1 MVNISKPISA
11 GQAQAYHKEEFANAK
26 ENYYTEG
33 ERVRGEWQGQL
44 AERWGLTG
52 EVNEQQFARLSE
64 GQHPAT
70 GEQLVRYQA
79 AREYT
84 NERGEMVRSMEHR
97 AGWDAT
103 FSAPKSVSLTALVG
117 GDDRV
122 REAHRESV
130 TVALDEMEKYVQ
142 ARIGGNVPAQTTG
155 AWAVAKFEH
164 DSSRPVE
171 GYAAPQLHTHAVVF
185 NVTETADGNTRALQP
200 QELYK
205 TQQYATAVYR
215 SELAARLQGMG
226 YEIERGEHGQPEI
239 KGYSREY
246 LEASSPRR
254 EQIKEQL
261 REQGRSGPEAAE
273 IAAHQTRDA
282 KQPLSHDEVRER
294 HQAMARVHGD
304 QPQRVLAE
312 AAQRPGVELK
322 PEQSKLA
329 AHEGMSYARERG
341 MEREAVTDERSLM
354 RDALKHTM
362 GEARLPEIKAE
373 FDKRVQSSE
382 LIEVPRREGLA
393 GRAFTTGEMQGY
405 ERELI
410 ERMKSS
416 QGNRDVLADGQTRQQ
431 TMEQHPHLSL
441 SQRNAVD
448 TVLTSRDQMMALEG
462 VAGAGK
468 TTSLAAVRE
477 AAVRAGYEVEGLAP
491 TSRAA
496 QKLGEA
502 GMATETLQRHLTR
515 GDCADDGQKRLYV
528 VDESSMASTKQM
540 HTFVERLKEN
550 DRVLFVGDTRQH
562 EAVEAGRP
570 YAQLQEA
577 GLRTARLDEIIRQK
591 DPALKEAVEQLA
603 RGEVRE
609 AIGNLNEQ
617 GRVHEIGDRSERIAE
632 IAREYVRQPENT
644 LVVSP
649 DNESRREINSHIHR
663 AMQESGQVKAE
674 EHSVR
679 VLYTRQDITGA
690 DRQHA
695 QNYEPGDVIRYSKG
709 SKPLGIEAGEY
720 AQVVRTDAKENMVT
734 VERKSGEELSY
745 DPRRLQGVTVYRET
759 ERTFAEGDRVQMTAP
774 YHEQKLANRE
784 LGTVD
789 KIDGDGNLKLKMD
802 SGREVEFNAK
812 QHPHLDYGYAVTS
825 HSSQGQTADRVLIHV
840 DSSQA
845 HGELLNSR
853 MAYVSVSRAQFD
865 VQMYTNDAK
874 MLGQQLS
881 RDVSNPSAIQ
891 QTSDPSTMQQQTPIQ
906 QDAGLKIE
914 PQSVGMEISQGL
926 SMGG

>member
-1 MVNISKPISA
+1 MVTLSKPISS

-26 ENYYTEG
+26 ENYYNEG
-33 ERVRGEWQGQL
+33 EQVRGQWQGQL

-52 EVNEQQFARLSE
+52 EVQEQQFARLSE
-64 GQHPAT
+64 GQHPTT
-70 GEQLVRYQA
+70 GEQLVRHQT
-79 AREYT
+79 AREYE
-84 NERGEMVRSMEHR
+84 NGRGEMVRSMEHR

-117 GDDRV
+117 GDDRI

-130 TVALDEMEKYVQ
+130 TVALNEMERYVQ
-142 ARIGGNVPAQTTG
+142 GRIGGNAPAETTG

-215 SELAARLQGMG
+215 SELAERLQGMG
-226 YEIERGEHGQPEI
+226 YQIERGEHGQPEI

-246 LEASSPRR
+246 MEASSPRR
-254 EQIKEQL
+254 QQIEAHM
-261 REQGRSGPEAAE
+261 AAE
-273 IAAHQTRDA
+273 GRTGAGAAQVAAHQTRDQ

-304 QPQRVLAE
+304 QPQRVLEE
-312 AAQRPGVELK
+312 AAQRPGVELR
-322 PEQSKLA
+322 PEQSEIA
-329 AHEGMSYARERG
+329 ARGAVTYARERG
-341 MEREAVTDERSLM
+341 MEREAVTDERALM

-373 FDKRVQSSE
+373 FEKRVQSSE

-410 ERMKSS
+410 DRMKSS
-416 QGNRDVLADGQTRQQ
+416 QGNRDVLADGNVREQ
-431 TMEQHPHLSL
+431 TMEQHSHLSL

-448 TVLTSRDQMMALEG
+448 TVLTNRDQMMALEG

-477 AAVRAGYEVEGLAP
+477 AAVSAGYEVEGLAP

-515 GDCADDGQKRLYV
+515 GDRADDGQKRLYV
-528 VDESSMASTKQM
+528 IDESSMASTKQM

-570 YAQLQEA
+570 YAQLQDA
-577 GLRTARLDEIIRQK
+577 GMRTAKLDEIIRQK
-591 DPALKEAVEQLA
+591 DPALKEVVEQLA
-603 RGEVRE
+603 RGDVRE
-609 AIGNLNEQ
+609 AIGNLNQQ
-617 GRVHEIGDRSERIAE
+617 GRVHEIGDRQERISE
-632 IAREYVRQPENT
+632 ISREYVRSSENT

-649 DNESRREINSHIHR
+649 DNESRREINNHIHR
-663 AMQESGQVKAE
+663 AMQETGQVKPE

-679 VLYTRQDITGA
+679 VLNARQDLTGA
-690 DRQHA
+690 DRQYA
-695 QNYEPGDVIRYSKG
+695 RNYEPDDVIRYSKG

-720 AQVVRTDAKENMVT
+720 ATVLRTSEKENTVT
-734 VERKSGEELSY
+734 VERGSGEELTY
-745 DPRRLQGVTVYRET
+745 DPRRLQGVTVYRES
-759 ERTFAEGDRVQMTAP
+759 ERTFAEGDRVQLTAP
-774 YHEQKLANRE
+774 YHAEKLANRE
-784 LGTVD
+784 LGTVE
-789 KIDGDGNLKLKMD
+789 KIDGGGDLKLKMD

-865 VQMYTNDAK
+865 VQMYTNDAGT
-874 MLGQQLS
+874 LGQQLS
-881 RDVSNPSAIQ
+881 RDVSNPSA
-891 QTSDPSTMQQQTPIQ
+891 MQQTPIQ
-906 QDAGLKIE
+906 QDAAQKIE
-914 PQSVGMEISQGL
+914 NPAELVQQQYLSQGHGQGL
-926 SMGG
+926 SL

>member
-52 EVNEQQFARLSE
+52 EVQEQQFARLSE

-84 NERGEMVRSMEHR
+84 NGRGEMVRSMEHR

-304 QPQRVLAE
+304 QPQHVLAE
-312 AAQRPGVELK
+312 AAQRPGAELK

-410 ERMKSS
+410 DRMKSS

-515 GDCADDGQKRLYV
+515 GDRADDGQKRLYV

-663 AMQESGQVKAE
+663 AMQDAGQVKGE

-679 VLYTRQDITGA
+679 VLYARQDITGA

-695 QNYEPGDVIRYSKG
+695 QNYEQGDVIRYSKG

-720 AQVVRTDAKENMVT
+720 AQVVRTDAKENTVT
-734 VERKSGEELSY
+734 VERRSGEELSY

-774 YHEQKLANRE
+774 YHPEKLANRE

-789 KIDGDGNLKLKMD
+789 KIDSEGNLKLKMD

-874 MLGQQLS
+874 TLGQQLS

-906 QDAGLKIE
+906 PDAGLKIE

>member
-1 MVNISKPISA
+1 MVTISKPISA
-11 GQAQAYHKEEFANAK
+11 GQAQAYHKEEFANVK

-44 AERWGLTG
+44 AAEWGLTG
-52 EVNEQQFARLSE
+52 EVMEQQFARLSE
-64 GQHPAT
+64 GQHPET
-70 GEQLVRYQA
+70 GEQLVRHQA
-79 AREYT
+79 ARAYT

-103 FSAPKSVSLTALVG
+103 FSAPKSVSITALVG
-117 GDDRV
+117 GDERI
-122 REAHRESV
+122 REAHKESV

-185 NVTETADGNTRALQP
+185 NVTETADGNMRALQP
-200 QELYK
+200 RELYK

-254 EQIKEQL
+254 QQITE
-261 REQGRSGPEAAE
+261 RMEAEGWTGAKAAQ

-312 AAQRPGVELK
+312 AAKRPGVELR
-322 PEQSKLA
+322 PEPSRTA

-341 MEREAVTDERSLM
+341 MEREAVSDERSLM

-362 GEARLPEIKAE
+362 GDARLSEIKAE
-373 FDKRVQSSE
+373 FERRVQSRK
-382 LIEVPRREGLA
+382 LIGVPRREGLA
-393 GRAFTTGEMQGY
+393 SRAFTTVEMQGY

-410 ERMKSS
+410 DRMKSS
-416 QGNRDVLADGQTRQQ
+416 QGNREVLADGQTRQQ
-431 TMEQHPHLSL
+431 TMEQHPHLSV

-448 TVLTSRDQMMALEG
+448 TVLTSRDQIMALEG

-477 AAVRAGYEVEGLAP
+477 AAVLAGYEVEGLAP

-502 GMATETLQRHLTR
+502 GMETQTLQKHLAR
-515 GDCADDGQKRLYV
+515 GEQPDDGQKRLYV
-528 VDESSMASTKQM
+528 IDESSMASTKQM
-540 HTFVERLKEN
+540 LTFVERLREN

-570 YAQLQEA
+570 YAQLQDA
-577 GLRTARLDEIIRQK
+577 GLRTAHLDEIIRQK
-591 DPALKEAVEQLA
+591 DPALKEVVEQLA
-603 RGEVRE
+603 RGEVRQ
-609 AIGNLNEQ
+609 AIGSLNLQ
-617 GRVHEIGDRSERIAE
+617 GRVHEISDRQERIAE
-632 IAREYVRQPENT
+632 IAREYVRQPKST

-649 DNESRREINSHIHR
+649 DNESRRDINGYIHR
-663 AMQESGQVKAE
+663 AMQDSGQVKGE
-674 EHSVR
+674 EHRVH
-679 VLYTRQDITGA
+679 VLYPRQDITGA
-690 DRQHA
+690 DRQYA
-695 QNYEPGDVIRYSKG
+695 QNYERGDVLRYSKG

-720 AQVVRTDAKENMVT
+720 ARVTDTDRETNTVT
-734 VERKSGEELSY
+734 VKRRNGEELSY
-745 DPRRLQGVTVYRET
+745 DPRRMQGVTVYRDT
-759 ERTFAEGDRVQMTAP
+759 ERTFAEGDRIQMTAP
-774 YHEQKLANRE
+774 YRDHKLANRE
-784 LGTVD
+784 LGTVNN
-789 KIDGDGNLKLKMD
+789 IDSDGNLKLKMD
-802 SGREVEFNAK
+802 SGKEVTFNAR

-825 HSSQGQTADRVLIHV
+825 HSSQGQTADRVLVHV

-853 MAYVSVSRAQFD
+853 MAYVSVSRAQYD

-874 MLGQQLS
+874 TLGQELS
-881 RDVSNPSAIQ
+881 RNVTKDTALQQSLQSQAEGSRIEKNPASQ
-891 QTSDPSTMQQQTPIQ
+891 
-906 QDAGLKIE
+906 
-914 PQSVGMEISQGL
+914 EISQSL
-926 SMGG
+926 HIS